1 MKALMIF
8 LFTFSLALNGFG
20 ESKKPAKSGK
30 GKYSKTQEVNFD
42 DVDVQGVVRRP
53 EGMYL
58 VQKKGIDFDP
68 LYKVRNNFDRNIKE
82 SVDYLR

>member
-20 ESKKPAKSGK
+20 EGKKPAKSGK